1 MDIVLESLA
10 KIVFMF
16 LLIMGMVPALIWA
29 ERKGAAFIQDRTGPN
44 RASIAGIRLA
54 GLVHPI
60 ADVLKLVFKEDI
72 APTHRHRAL
81 YNLAPWLV
89 MTVAVSTYAV
99 IPFGD
104 YLELGG
110 KRIPLVV
117 ADLQVGL
124 LYVLA
129 VASLGTYGV
138 VLAGW
143 AANNKFTFLGGI
155 RATAQ
160 MISYEIS
167 MGLAVMGLML
177 IFGTLRL
184 TDIVAGQGGLLFG
197 FLPMWGV
204 VLQPLGF
211 VLFITAVYAE
221 TNRNPFD
228 LPEGESEIVAG
239 YHLEY
244 SSLKFALF
252 FMAEYCHMVVG
263 AAMISALYFGG
274 YQIPWLPRPR
284 LEQNAGLLLV
294 IMLAAIIAVSLWFA
308 VLFLRRVQREKGKF
322 GDARDRE
329 PVLGAGLWLVIA
341 AAAAGAFLLRP
352 WEIGPAGASVAAT
365 VFQVGAFVGKVVFF
379 AWLFIWVRWT
389 LPRFRYDQL
398 MRLGWKVMLPLGLA
412 NLVVTALVLA
422 AVGGGK

>member
-1 MDIVLESLA
+1 MAIVLESLA

-29 ERKGAAFIQDRTGPN
+29 ERKGAAYIQDRTGPN
-44 RASIAGIRLA
+44 RASIGGVRLA

-60 ADVLKLVFKEDI
+60 ADVLKLVFKEDV
-72 APTHRHRAL
+72 APTNRHRAL
-81 YNLAPWLV
+81 YALAPWVV

-104 YLELGG
+104 YLTIAGR
-110 KRIPLVV
+110 KIPLVV

-129 VASLGTYGV
+129 VASLGTYGI

-160 MISYEIS
+160 MISYEIN
-167 MGLAVMGLML
+167 MGLAIMGLML
-177 IFGTLRL
+177 IFGSLRL

-197 FLPMWGV
+197 WLPMWGV

-211 VLFITAVYAE
+211 VLFITSVYAE

-239 YHLEY
+239 YFTEY
-244 SSLKFALF
+244 SGTKFAAFYTAEFVAVVVVAGVLTTVF
-252 FMAEYCHMVVG
+252 FGGWQVPWLHHDGWHFGETFVAWPRWAIVG
-263 AAMISALYFGG
+263 A
-274 YQIPWLPRPR
+274 QI
-284 LEQNAGLLLV
+284 
-294 IMLAAIIAVSLWFA
+294 
-308 VLFLRRVQREKGKF
+308 GKF
-322 GDARDRE
+322 
-329 PVLGAGLWLVIA
+329 VSCL
-341 AAAAGAFLLRP
+341 
-352 WEIGPAGASVAAT
+352 
-365 VFQVGAFVGKVVFF
+365 VFF
-379 AWLFIWVRWT
+379 SWLQLMIRWT

-398 MRLGWKVMLPLGLA
+398 MTLGWKVLLPLTLLNILA
-412 NLVVTALVLA
+412 TGLVLLLLQGPGA
-422 AVGGGK
+422 A

>member
-10 KIVFMF
+10 KILFMF

-284 LEQNAGLLLV
+284 LEANAGLLLV
-294 IMLAAIIAVSLWFA
+294 IMLAAIIVLSLWFA

-329 PVLGAGLWLVIA
+329 PVLGAGLWLFVA

-365 VFQVGAFVGKVVFF
+365 LFQVGAFVGKVVFF

-398 MRLGWKVMLPLGLA
+398 MHLGWKVMLPLGLA

-422 AVGGGK
+422 AVGSGK

>member
-1 MDIVLESLA
+1 M
-10 KIVFMF
+10 
-16 LLIMGMVPALIWA
+16 
-29 ERKGAAFIQDRTGPN
+29 
-44 RASIAGIRLA
+44 
-54 GLVHPI
+54 
-60 ADVLKLVFKEDI
+60 
-72 APTHRHRAL
+72 
-81 YNLAPWLV
+81 
-89 MTVAVSTYAV
+89 
-99 IPFGD
+99 
-104 YLELGG
+104 
-110 KRIPLVV
+110 
-117 ADLQVGL
+117 
-124 LYVLA
+124 
-129 VASLGTYGV
+129 

-177 IFGTLRL
+177 AFGTLRL

-263 AAMISALYFGG
+263 AALIAALYFGG
-274 YQIPWLPRPR
+274 YQIPWLPRPQ

-294 IMLAAIIAVSLWFA
+294 IMLAAIILLSLWFA
-308 VLFLRRVQREKGKF
+308 VLFVRRARRERGKF

-329 PVLGAGLWLVIA
+329 PVLGAGLWLAVA

-365 VFQVGAFVGKVVFF
+365 LLQVGAFVGKVVFF

-412 NLVVTALVLA
+412 NLVATALVVA
-422 AVGGGK
+422 AVGSGK

>member
-29 ERKGAAFIQDRTGPN
+29 ERKGAAYIQDRTGPN

-60 ADVLKLVFKEDI
+60 ADVLKLVFKEDV

-284 LEQNAGLLLV
+284 LEENAGLLLV
-294 IMLAAIIAVSLWFA
+294 IMLAVIIALSLWFA

-329 PVLGAGLWLVIA
+329 PVLGAGLWLAVA

-365 VFQVGAFVGKVVFF
+365 LFQVGAFVGKVVFF

-412 NLVVTALVLA
+412 NLVVTALVVA
-422 AVGGGK
+422 AVGSGK

>member
-1 MDIVLESLA
+1 MAIVLESLA
-10 KIVFMF
+10 KILFMF

-44 RASIAGIRLA
+44 RAGIAGIRLA

-60 ADVLKLVFKEDI
+60 ADVLKLVFKEDVTP
-72 APTHRHRAL
+72 ANRHKAL
-81 YNLAPWLV
+81 YGLAPWLV
-89 MTVAVSTYAV
+89 MTVALSTYAV

-104 YLELGG
+104 HLTVAGR
-110 KRIPLVV
+110 RIPLVV
-117 ADLQVGL
+117 ADLNVGI

-138 VLAGW
+138 VMAGW
-143 AANNKFTFLGGI
+143 ASNNKFTFLGGI
-155 RATAQ
+155 RSTAQ

-167 MGLAVMGLML
+167 MGLALMGLL
-177 IFGTLRL
+177 LVFSSLRI
-184 TDIVAGQGGLLFG
+184 TDIVAGQGDLLLG
-197 FLPMWGV
+197 FLPRWGV
-204 VLQPLGF
+204 VVQPLGF
-211 VLFITAVYAE
+211 VLFITAVFAE

-263 AAMISALYFGG
+263 AALIATLYFGG
-274 YQIPWLPRPR
+274 YQIPWLPRAA
-284 LEQNAGLLLV
+284 LEAHAGLLLTLKLCGMV
-294 IMLAAIIAVSLWFA
+294 LVSLFIA
-308 VLFLRRVQREKGKF
+308 LLFLRRVQKEKGRF

-329 PVLGAGLWLVIA
+329 PVVGLLFWLLL
-341 AAAAGAFLLRP
+341 AAGAAGGLLLRP
-352 WEIGPAGASVAAT
+352 WTVGPVGADLVAT
-365 VFQVGAFVGKVVFF
+365 VFQVAAFVAKVVFF

-398 MRLGWKVMLPLGLA
+398 MNLGWKVMLPLGLA
-412 NLVVTALVLA
+412 NLVVTAVVMALV
-422 AVGGGK
+422 

>member
-1 MDIVLESLA
+1 MAIVLESLA

-29 ERKGAAFIQDRTGPN
+29 ERKGAAYIQDRTGPN
-44 RASIAGIRLA
+44 RASIGGVRLA

-81 YNLAPWLV
+81 YALAPWLV

-104 YLELGG
+104 YLTIAG

-129 VASLGTYGV
+129 VASLGTYGI

-160 MISYEIS
+160 MISYEIN

-177 IFGTLRL
+177 IFGSLRI
-184 TDIVAGQGGLLFG
+184 TDIVAGQGGMLFG
-197 FLPMWGV
+197 WLPMWGV

-211 VLFITAVYAE
+211 VLFITSVYAE

-274 YQIPWLPRPR
+274 YQVPWLPRPM
-284 LEQNAGLLLV
+284 LEKHAGLLLLIV
-294 IMLAAIIAVSLWFA
+294 LVATIVASLLFA
-308 VLFLRRVQREKGKF
+308 VLFMRRVARERGKF

-329 PVLGAGLWLVIA
+329 PVLGAGFWFVVA
-341 AAAAGAFLLRP
+341 AAAAGALALRP
-352 WEIGPAGASVAAT
+352 WEIGPAGADVFASL
-365 VFQVGAFVGKVVFF
+365 FQVGAFVGKVVFF

-422 AVGGGK
+422 AVGSGK

>member
-1 MDIVLESLA
+1 MPIVLESLA

-44 RASIAGIRLA
+44 RASIGGVRLA

-60 ADVLKLVFKEDI
+60 ADVLKLVFKEDVQPE
-72 APTHRHRAL
+72 ARHKAF
-81 YNLAPWLV
+81 YNLAPWLA
-89 MTVAVSTYAV
+89 MTIAVSSYAV

-104 YLELGG
+104 FITIAGR
-110 KRIPLVV
+110 KIPLVV
-117 ADLQVGL
+117 ADLQVGA

-129 VASLGTYGV
+129 VASLGTYAV
-138 VLAGW
+138 VMAGW
-143 AANNKFTFLGGI
+143 ASNNKFTFLGGI

-167 MGLAVMGLML
+167 MGLALMGLML
-177 IFGTLRL
+177 IFSSLRI
-184 TDIVAGQGGLLFG
+184 TDIVAGQGEMIFG
-197 FLPMWGV
+197 FIPKWGIV
-204 VLQPLGF
+204 VQPLGF
-211 VLFITAVYAE
+211 LLFITAVFAE

-239 YHLEY
+239 FHLEY

-263 AAMISALYFGG
+263 AALIASFYFGG
-274 YQIPWLPRPR
+274 YQIPWAPRAV
-284 LEQNAGLLLV
+284 LEAHAGGLLTAKLIGIALV
-294 IMLAAIIAVSLWFA
+294 ASVFA
-308 VLFLRRVQREKGKF
+308 LLFLRRAQKEKNKF
-322 GDARDRE
+322 NDARDRE
-329 PVLGAGLWLVIA
+329 PVLGAGLWIVVAIG
-341 AAAAGAFLLRP
+341 AAGALLLKP
-352 WEIGPAGASVAAT
+352 WTVGPQGAEMVASI
-365 VFQVGAFVGKVVFF
+365 FQISAFVAKVVFF

-398 MRLGWKVMLPLGLA
+398 MHLGWKVMLPLGVA
-412 NLVVTALVLA
+412 NLVVTALVMA
-422 AVGGGK
+422 FV

>member
-1 MDIVLESLA
+1 MPIVLESLA

-16 LLIMGMVPALIWA
+16 ALIMGMVPVLIWA

-44 RASIAGIRLA
+44 RAGIAGVRLA

-60 ADVLKLVFKEDI
+60 ADVLKLLFKEDVQP
-72 APTHRHRAL
+72 AARHRAF
-81 YNLAPWLV
+81 YNLAPWLA
-89 MTVAVSTYAV
+89 MAVAVSSYAV

-104 YLELGG
+104 YITIAG
-110 KRIPLVV
+110 KKIPLVV
-117 ADLQVGL
+117 ADLQVGA

-138 VLAGW
+138 VMGGW
-143 AANNKFTFLGGI
+143 ASNNKFTFLGGI
-155 RATAQ
+155 RASAQ

-167 MGLAVMGLML
+167 MGLALMGIFL
-177 IFGTLRL
+177 IFSSLRI
-184 TDIVAGQGGLLFG
+184 TDIVAGQGDLIWGV
-197 FLPMWGV
+197 LPKWGV
-204 VLQPLGF
+204 VVQPLGF
-211 VLFITAVYAE
+211 VLFITAVFAE

-239 YHLEY
+239 FHLEY

-263 AAMISALYFGG
+263 AALITAFYFGG
-274 YQIPWLPRPR
+274 YQIPWLPRPA
-284 LEQNAGLLLV
+284 LEAHAGLLLTLKLV
-294 IMLAAIIAVSLWFA
+294 GIALVSVVFAMLFM
-308 VLFLRRVQREKGKF
+308 RRVQKEKGKF

-329 PVLGAGLWLVIA
+329 PVLGAGLWFVVA
-341 AAAAGAFLLRP
+341 VAAAGGLLLKP
-352 WEIGPAGASVAAT
+352 WAIGPQGAELVAT
-365 VFQVGAFVGKVVFF
+365 IFQIAAFVGKVVFF

-398 MRLGWKVMLPLGLA
+398 MHLGWKVMLPLGLA
-412 NLVVTALVLA
+412 NLVVTAVVMALV
-422 AVGGGK
+422 